1 MVSSCSKEVAGNAAV
16 WAGPRPESAVLARVW
31 CFRGQPRRT
40 TTHQQSTILLAIAVA
55 TAAATLPP
63 PPQPPRRLRHVHG
76 HRRLR
81 LTPPLREKASCLFG
95 LTSPFNREPT

>member
-1 MVSSCSKEVAGNAAV
+1 MRRC
-16 WAGPRPESAVLARVW
+16 GPGRARRALFWREFGVF
-31 CFRGQPRRT
+31 FRGQPRRT